1 MDDMQ
6 LLIDLHRRQSR
17 QGPGSD
23 EASALAL
30 QLAALDATA
39 PLAVADLGCGTG
51 ASTLMLARALNAEIT
66 AVDFLPEFLDELQQR
81 AEMAGLAGCITP
93 LCAAME
99 ALPFAEGQFDLI
111 WAEGAIYNIGFATG
125 VAGWRRFLKPGGR
138 LVVSE
143 ITWTTNSRPAA
154 IESHW
159 LREYPEVDTASAK
172 LGVLEREGYAPMGY
186 FVLPET
192 GWLDDY
198 YRPLEAGFA
207 TFLER
212 HSDSEA
218 ARALVAAEREEIA
231 LYTQFRRYYSYGFYV
246 AERVA

>member
-51 ASTLMLARALNAEIT
+51 ASTLMLARAL
-66 AVDFLPEFLDELQQR
+66 
-81 AEMAGLAGCITP
+81 
-93 LCAAME
+93 
-99 ALPFAEGQFDLI
+99 
-111 WAEGAIYNIGFATG
+111 
-125 VAGWRRFLKPGGR
+125 
-138 LVVSE
+138 
-143 ITWTTNSRPAA
+143 
-154 IESHW
+154 
-159 LREYPEVDTASAK
+159 
-172 LGVLEREGYAPMGY
+172 
-186 FVLPET
+186 
-192 GWLDDY
+192 
-198 YRPLEAGFA
+198 
-207 TFLER
+207 
-212 HSDSEA
+212 
-218 ARALVAAEREEIA
+218 VAAEREEIA